1 MSLKQNAFM
10 ASKSKQVLI
19 AEDDPSDIFLLQ
31 RAFTAAA
38 VPAKLHFVRDGQEA
52 IDYRGGEE
60 SYSDRDAY
68 PLPDLM
74 LLDLKMPRLNG
85 FDVLQW
91 LRKQPGLRR
100 LLVTILTSSDQATDI
115 DRAYDLGANSYLL
128 KPHGSQ
134 QLADLVQRLQ
144 RYCLEVN
151 HRPPTLGG
159 IDN

>member
-1 MSLKQNAFM
+1 MTSATKR
-10 ASKSKQVLI
+10 VLI

-38 VPAKLHFVRDGQEA
+38 VPASLHFVRDGQEA
-52 IDYRGGEE
+52 IDYLGGEA
-60 SYSDRDAY
+60 SFSDRATY

-85 FDVLQW
+85 FDVLEW

-100 LLVTILTSSDQATDI
+100 LLVTILTSSDQARDI

-128 KPHGSQ
+128 KPHGTHELS
-134 QLADLVQRLQ
+134 DLVTRLQ
-144 RYCLEVN
+144 RYWLELN
-151 HRPPTLGG
+151 QRPASF
-159 IDN
+159 DQ